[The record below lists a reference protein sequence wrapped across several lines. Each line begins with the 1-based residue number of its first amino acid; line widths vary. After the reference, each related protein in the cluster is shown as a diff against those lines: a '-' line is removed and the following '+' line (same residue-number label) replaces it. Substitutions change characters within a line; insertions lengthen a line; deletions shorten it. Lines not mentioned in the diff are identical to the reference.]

1 MVSRVL
7 RRMRALGS
15 RPPRRGQVR
24 GSSHADVFPREGRS
38 CRTASTEHNPLH
50 LVPMPHVCDFSWLSA
65 SSIVKVLFYL
75 FYIVLKNIS
84 CYTLLLASHREDF
97 REDTAAMAP
106 PPYEPALERRRL
118 ADRRTRPTTLWS
130 ALRWQGRRTGFRRAG
145 EGRHG
150 YVDGLARRTVAL
162 TLLVVVGSVLDAILT
177 LLHLEDGGSEA
188 NPLMHVALTHG
199 PTAFVVL
206 KLVAYLGAADNVS
219 RLLPNPVSEVT
230 QAVIHSRNP
239 FSSPHPARL
248 ACL

>member
-50 LVPMPHVCDFSWLSA
+50 LVHVPHVCDFSWPSA
-65 SSIVKVLFYL
+65 PCVSKGLLYL
-75 FYIVLKNIS
+75 IHIVLKNVS
-84 CYTLLLASHREDF
+84 YYTVLLASHREDL
-97 REDTAAMAP
+97 REDTASMAP
-106 PPYEPALERRRL
+106 APYGPALERRRL
-118 ADRRTRPTTLWS
+118 ADRRTRPTTRWS

>member
-1 MVSRVL
+1 MQDFRKV
-7 RRMRALGS
+7 
-15 RPPRRGQVR
+15 
-24 GSSHADVFPREGRS
+24 
-38 CRTASTEHNPLH
+38 TASMIPPGHER
-50 LVPMPHVCDFSWLSA
+50 
-65 SSIVKVLFYL
+65 
-75 FYIVLKNIS
+75 
-84 CYTLLLASHREDF
+84 TLDRC
-97 REDTAAMAP
+97 
-106 PPYEPALERRRL
+106 RL
-118 ADRRTRPTTLWS
+118 ADRRTRPTTRWS